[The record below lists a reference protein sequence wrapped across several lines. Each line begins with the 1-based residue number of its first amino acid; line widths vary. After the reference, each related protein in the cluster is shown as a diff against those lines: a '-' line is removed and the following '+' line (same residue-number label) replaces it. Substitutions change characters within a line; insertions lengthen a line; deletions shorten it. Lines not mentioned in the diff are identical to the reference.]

1 MKSTLHTLAF
11 CAAIGCAA
19 LNGAALFAHE
29 FFVIPKGIPKPG
41 DTVSLCLL
49 STHYFILGEELED
62 LKYNQVYVRQNGLR
76 GPALPLTVNPDRVWY
91 ETQFKLQSD
100 APVIIEG
107 DRAATYTCVFTDGT
121 RIEGTPD
128 AVKAANKGKTLAEAR
143 YLHKVSKTYLNP
155 AASDKTFSAPLGYD
169 LEIIPLDNPAGLK
182 KGGKARF
189 RVLYKGQALANG
201 DIWAT
206 YDYYDPKTMNAHEQS
221 GKTDSKGEVTFTIS
235 NPGIWIIGLRD
246 SRTTTFQGL
255 KTTENNDSLVVFT
268 VPK

>member
-1 MKSTLHTLAF
+1 
-11 CAAIGCAA
+11 
-19 LNGAALFAHE
+19 
-29 FFVIPKGIPKPG
+29 
-41 DTVSLCLL
+41 
-49 STHYFILGEELED
+49 
-62 LKYNQVYVRQNGLR
+62 
-76 GPALPLTVNPDRVWY
+76 LPLTVNVDRVWY

-121 RIEGTPD
+121 RVEGSPD
-128 AVKAANKGKTLAEAR
+128 AVKAANSGKSIAEAR

-155 AASDKTFSAPLGYD
+155 VASDKTFSTPLGYD
-169 LEIIPLDNPAGLK
+169 LEIVPLDNPAALK
-182 KGGKARF
+182 KGARARF
-189 RVLYKGQALANG
+189 RVLYKGQPLANA

-206 YDYYDPKTMNAHEQS
+206 YDYYNYKTMNAHEQS
-221 GKTDSKGEVTFTIS
+221 GRTDTKGEVTFTIS

-246 SRTTTFQGL
+246 SRVTTFQGI